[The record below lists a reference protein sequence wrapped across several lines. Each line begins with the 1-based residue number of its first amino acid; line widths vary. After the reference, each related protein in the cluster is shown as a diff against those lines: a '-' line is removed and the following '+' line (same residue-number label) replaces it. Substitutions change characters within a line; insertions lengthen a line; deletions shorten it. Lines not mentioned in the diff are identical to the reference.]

1 MSPEMDEGEKP
12 LSCAA
17 SEEPHTKD
25 GAKHTQ
31 SYLPMELRGAESGSG
46 ADKFCIREGKVG
58 PGTKLD
64 LGSLSW
70 RVIWTQHSW
79 METANM
85 I

>member
-1 MSPEMDEGEKP
+1 MDEGEKP

-58 PGTKLD
+58 PGTKLASGAC
-64 LGSLSW
+64 LGELFGHNTVGW
-70 RVIWTQHSW
+70 RQQT
-79 METANM
+79 
-85 I
+85 